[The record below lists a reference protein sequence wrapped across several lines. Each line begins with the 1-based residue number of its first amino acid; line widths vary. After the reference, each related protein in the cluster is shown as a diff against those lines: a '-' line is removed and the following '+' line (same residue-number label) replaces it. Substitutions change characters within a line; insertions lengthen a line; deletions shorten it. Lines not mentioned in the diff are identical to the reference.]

1 MKKNNNNI
9 KRVDKL
15 QQGDRFE
22 LDASSGLKGVVLSI
36 NNMETRVYW
45 YEVPDR
51 WRKEHYDEETLE
63 NEDGKFYEGLDI
75 SF

>member
-1 MKKNNNNI
+1 M
-9 KRVDKL
+9 
-15 QQGDRFE
+15 
-22 LDASSGLKGVVLSI
+22 DASSGLKGVVLSI

-75 SF
+75 FFFKKKMAISSSAVVKQITD